1 MKNNKSSDKFEI
13 AKPQRMS
20 GARRLAWATGLG
32 IVLFGVGYAIDSS
45 GLLSFSFSSQ
55 KTGTTQT
62 GDAIYS
68 REAMESDRTAQ
79 SKDRA
84 SPSARTPVGAD
95 GYYLPPSE
103 VSIPATPYGD
113 SIRRGRE
120 IFMDTPSRVSDHV
133 GNTLSCVNC
142 HLDAGRR
149 ENSAPMWGAY
159 GLYPAYRSKT
169 KSISTLEDRIT
180 GCFTYSMNAQ
190 ASPSGKPPAAGSDV
204 YRDLMTYFHWMT
216 DGAPTGEKLAGSG
229 YPKVKKPEAGY
240 DVMQGQKVY
249 AQNCALCH
257 GADGQG
263 QRDPESEVV
272 FPPLWGADSY
282 NWGAG
287 MARIDTAAG
296 FIKAN
301 MPLGKPFSLTDQEA
315 WDVAAYIDSHERPKD
330 PRQTGTL
337 EDARLEFHANEES
350 FYGKEVGG
358 KVIGGGVSHGTPLAQ
373 TIDRRD

>member
-1 MKNNKSSDKFEI
+1 MKDNKSSDKFET

-20 GARRLAWATGLG
+20 GARRLAWAAGLG

-45 GLLSFSFSSQ
+45 GLLSFSFTSQ
-55 KTGTTQT
+55 KTGTTQIGNAVYT
-62 GDAIYS
+62 
-68 REAMESDRTAQ
+68 REAMESDRGTH
-79 SKDRA
+79 SKDRTTPTA
-84 SPSARTPVGAD
+84 STPVGSD

-103 VSIPATPYGD
+103 KSIPETPYGD
-113 SIRRGRE
+113 AVRRGRA
-120 IFMDTPSRVSDHV
+120 IFLETPSQVSDHV

-159 GLYPAYRSKT
+159 VRYPAYRGKT

-204 YRDLMTYFHWMT
+204 YRDLMTYFYWMS
-216 DGAPTGEKLAGSG
+216 DGAPTGEKMPGAG
-229 YPKVKKPEAGY
+229 YPKVKKPEQGY
-240 DVMQGQKVY
+240 DLIRGGKVY

-257 GADGQG
+257 SADGQG
-263 QRDPESEVV
+263 QRDSESGVV
-272 FPPLWGADSY
+272 FPPLWGPDSY

-315 WDVAAYIDSHERPKD
+315 WDVAAYLNSHERPKD

-337 EDARLEFHANEES
+337 EEARLKFHKDEES
-350 FYGKEVGG
+350 YYGKEVSG
-358 KVIGGGVSHGTPLAQ
+358 KIVGGGVSHEQSLARAVERS
-373 TIDRRD
+373 D